1 MEYEYVTCQDE
12 LAYKVNEGN
21 TTPSLTDYVV
31 VSEAE
36 SGGGI
41 SPLHEEL
48 YEEEEVVLDEW
59 AVVKEEMDVEEEEL
73 IQQTPPRTVVLEETI
88 RNTPVQER
96 VGLKRS
102 EVRKNQRTKP
112 AKEGLGTKPSNFH
125 QAHDGLGVAGPSNQR
140 FTQRQGKMNF
150 EKHDAQGKNRS
161 TRDTARSRQRLPR
174 AAKSYP
180 IPEPKQNQI
189 GGFIFYNCE
198 VETSDSEDEHQRSSG
213 YKE

>member
-1 MEYEYVTCQDE
+1 MVQDD
-12 LAYKVNEGN
+12 A
-21 TTPSLTDYVV
+21 
-31 VSEAE
+31 
-36 SGGGI
+36 
-41 SPLHEEL
+41 
-48 YEEEEVVLDEW
+48 
-59 AVVKEEMDVEEEEL
+59 
-73 IQQTPPRTVVLEETI
+73 QQTPPRKFIFEETL

-96 VGLKRS
+96 VGLKNSDKR
-102 EVRKNQRTKP
+102 EAQRTKP
-112 AKEGLGTKPSNFH
+112 AKERLGTKPSNFH

-189 GGFIFYNCE
+189 GGFVFSQPRCRNVGFRGRTPKVLWIQRIRITKSTIFYLPC
-198 VETSDSEDEHQRSSG
+198 VTCKHYG
-213 YKE
+213 TC

>member
-48 YEEEEVVLDEW
+48 YVEEEVVLDEW
-59 AVVKEEMDVEEEEL
+59 AVVKEEMDVEEEIEVEEEEL

-96 VGLKRS
+96 ARALPCTGR
-102 EVRKNQRTKP
+102 
-112 AKEGLGTKPSNFH
+112 PSDCN
-125 QAHDGLGVAGPSNQR
+125 AV
-140 FTQRQGKMNF
+140 
-150 EKHDAQGKNRS
+150 
-161 TRDTARSRQRLPR
+161 
-174 AAKSYP
+174 
-180 IPEPKQNQI
+180 
-189 GGFIFYNCE
+189 
-198 VETSDSEDEHQRSSG
+198 
-213 YKE
+213 